1 MHMSSGS
8 VSEKAWS
15 FSKYADKYD
24 PKWRETHFPDEN
36 FFGKT
41 SLINKSYGD
50 I

>member
-1 MHMSSGS
+1 MHMSAGQTAAKS
-8 VSEKAWS
+8 WS
-15 FSKYADKYD
+15 FSKYADKYN
-24 PKWRETHFPDEN
+24 PKWRETHFPNEN